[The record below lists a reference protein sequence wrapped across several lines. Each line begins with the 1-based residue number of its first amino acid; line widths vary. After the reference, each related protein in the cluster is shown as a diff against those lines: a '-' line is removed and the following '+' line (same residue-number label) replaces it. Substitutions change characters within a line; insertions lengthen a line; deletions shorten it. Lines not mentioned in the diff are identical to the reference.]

1 MSVNTMNFEQAA
13 AVLNNIRKQVTG
25 ETAAAPVNISDFI
38 SIGTSI
44 LQAGYEPTLSAITQ
58 LIAKTIFSIRPY
70 NRKFGGIKMD
80 EQQWGAIVRKL
91 AIVDTDW
98 ETDTHYDL
106 IDGQSMDHYVIKKSP
121 VLQLNFYGQNV
132 FERHMTIYTNQ
143 LDSAFSDPSSFG
155 RFMAMLTQ
163 NIMDMIEQNHES
175 IARMTI
181 GNFIG
186 AKVSQNNGVIHLLT
200 EYNTETGITP
210 ALTATT
216 VYDPQYFGDF
226 CKWMFARIATLTS
239 LMTERS
245 QEFQI
250 NVTGKAINR
259 HTPYEMQKVYI
270 YAPLMN
276 EMKSRVL
283 SATFHPEFIDYAD
296 VEAVNFWQSIQSPMR
311 LNVTPVYLKAD
322 GTYDTAAAQNITN
335 LVGVI
340 FDRDALGYTMVNERA
355 AVTPLNAKGLYFN
368 QYWHETSRWYNDQSE
383 KGVVLLLD

>member
-25 ETAAAPVNISDFI
+25 ETGPSAVNTSDFI

-58 LIAKTIFSIRPY
+58 MIAKTIFSIRPY

-80 EQQWGAIVRKL
+80 EEQWGAIVRKL

-98 ETDTHYDL
+98 ETDTHYNL
-106 IDGQSMDHYVIKKSP
+106 IDGQSVDHYVVKKSP

-143 LDSAFSDPSSFG
+143 LDSAFSNPSEFG

-186 AKVSQNNGVIHLLT
+186 AKVSQSNGVIHLLT
-200 EYNTETGITP
+200 EYNAETGLS
-210 ALTATT
+210 LTATT

-250 NVTGKAINR
+250 NITGKAINR
-259 HTPYEMQKVYI
+259 HTPFEMQKVYI

-296 VEAVNFWQSIQSPMR
+296 VEAVNYWQSIQSPMR

-383 KGVVLLLD
+383 KGIVLLLD

>member
-1 MSVNTMNFEQAA
+1 MSVNTMSFEDAS

-25 ETAAAPVNISDFI
+25 ETGAAPVNTADFI
-38 SIGTSI
+38 SIGTTI
-44 LQAGYEPTLSAITQ
+44 LQAGYEPTLNAITQ
-58 LIAKTIFSIRPY
+58 MIARTIFSIRPY

-80 EQQWGAIVRKL
+80 SEQWGAIVRKL

-143 LDSAFSDPSSFG
+143 LDSAFSNVSEFG
-155 RFMAMLTQ
+155 RFMSMLTQ

-186 AKVSQNNGVIHLLT
+186 AKVSQNNGVVHLLT
-200 EYNTETGITP
+200 EYNAETGLS
-210 ALTATT
+210 LTATT

-226 CKWMFARIATLTS
+226 CKWVFARIATLTS

-250 NVTGKAINR
+250 NITGKAINR
-259 HTPYEMQKVYI
+259 HTPFEFQKVYL

-276 EMKSRVL
+276 ELKARVL
-283 SATFHPEFIDYAD
+283 SGTFHPEFIDYAD
-296 VEAVNFWQSIQSPMR
+296 VEAVNFWQSINSPMR

-383 KGVVLLLD
+383 KGIVLLLD

>member
-25 ETAAAPVNISDFI
+25 ETAAAPVNTSQFI
-38 SIGTSI
+38 SIGTTI

-58 LIAKTIFSIRPY
+58 MIAKTIFSIRPY

-143 LDSAFSDPSSFG
+143 LDSAFADPSSFG

-186 AKVSQNNGVIHLLT
+186 AKVSQSNGVIHLLT
-200 EYNTETGITP
+200 EYNAETGLS
-210 ALTATT
+210 LTATT

-226 CKWMFARIATLTS
+226 CKWMFARVATLTS

-259 HTPYEMQKVYI
+259 HTPFEMQKVYI

-276 EMKSRVL
+276 EMKARVL
-283 SATFHPEFIDYAD
+283 SSTFHPEFIDYAD

-383 KGVVLLLD
+383 KGIVLLLD

>member
-25 ETAAAPVNISDFI
+25 ETAAAPVNTSQFI
-38 SIGTSI
+38 SIGTTI

-58 LIAKTIFSIRPY
+58 MIAKTIFSIRPY

-106 IDGQSMDHYVIKKSP
+106 IDGTSLDHYVIKKSP

-143 LDSAFSDPSSFG
+143 LDSAFADPSSFG

-200 EYNTETGITP
+200 EYNAETGITP

-259 HTPYEMQKVYI
+259 HTPFEMQKVYI

-383 KGVVLLLD
+383 KGIVLLLD

>member
-25 ETAAAPVNISDFI
+25 ETAAAPVNTSQFI
-38 SIGTSI
+38 SIGTTI

-58 LIAKTIFSIRPY
+58 MIAKTIFSIRPY

-106 IDGQSMDHYVIKKSP
+106 IDGQSLDHYVIKKSP

-143 LDSAFSDPSSFG
+143 LDSAFADPSSFG

-186 AKVSQNNGVIHLLT
+186 AKVSQNNGVVHLLT
-200 EYNTETGITP
+200 EYNAETGLS
-210 ALTATT
+210 LTATT

-226 CKWMFARIATLTS
+226 CKWMFARVATLTS

-259 HTPYEMQKVYI
+259 HTPFEMQKVYI

-276 EMKSRVL
+276 EMKARVL
-283 SATFHPEFIDYAD
+283 SSTFHPEFIDYAD

-383 KGVVLLLD
+383 KGIVLLLD

>member
-13 AVLNNIRKQVTG
+13 SVLNNIRKQVTG
-25 ETAAAPVNISDFI
+25 ETAAAPVNTSQFI

-58 LIAKTIFSIRPY
+58 MIAKTIFSIRPY

-80 EQQWGAIVRKL
+80 EEQWGAIVRKL

-106 IDGQSMDHYVIKKSP
+106 IDGQSVDHYVVKKSP

-143 LDSAFSDPSSFG
+143 LDSAFANPSEFG

-186 AKVSQNNGVIHLLT
+186 AKVSQSNGVIHLLT
-200 EYNTETGITP
+200 EYNAETGLS
-210 ALTATT
+210 LTATT

-226 CKWMFARIATLTS
+226 CKWMFARIATITS

-259 HTPYEMQKVYI
+259 HTPFDMQKVYI

-335 LVGVI
+335 LVGFI

-355 AVTPLNAKGLYFN
+355 AVTPLNAKGLFFN

-383 KGVVLLLD
+383 KAVVLLLD

>member
-1 MSVNTMNFEQAA
+1 MSVNTMSFEDASA
-13 AVLNNIRKQVTG
+13 ILNNIRKQVTG
-25 ETAAAPVNISDFI
+25 ETAAAPLNTADFI
-38 SIGTSI
+38 SVGNTI
-44 LQAGYEPTLSAITQ
+44 LQAGYEPTLNAITQ
-58 LIAKTIFSIRPY
+58 MIAKTIFSIRPY

-80 EQQWGAIVRKL
+80 SEQWGAIVRKL

-143 LDSAFSDPSSFG
+143 LDSAFSNVSEFG
-155 RFMAMLTQ
+155 RFMSMLTQ

-186 AKVSQNNGVIHLLT
+186 AKVSQSNGVVHLLT
-200 EYNTETGITP
+200 EYNIETGITP
-210 ALTATT
+210 PLTATT

-226 CKWMFARIATLTS
+226 CKWVFARIATLTS

-250 NVTGKAINR
+250 NITGKEINR
-259 HTPYEMQKVYI
+259 HTPFEFQKVYL

-276 EMKSRVL
+276 ELKARVL
-283 SATFHPEFIDYAD
+283 SGTFHPEFIDYAD
-296 VEAVNFWQSIQSPMR
+296 VEAVNFWQSIQAPMT
-311 LNVTPVYLKAD
+311 LKVTPVYLKSD

-383 KGVVLLLD
+383 KGIVLLLD

>member
-25 ETAAAPVNISDFI
+25 ETAAAPVNTSQFI
-38 SIGTSI
+38 SIGTTI

-58 LIAKTIFSIRPY
+58 MIAKTIFSIRPY

-80 EQQWGAIVRKL
+80 EEQWGAIVRKL

-106 IDGQSMDHYVIKKSP
+106 IDGQSLDHYVIKKSP

-143 LDSAFSDPSSFG
+143 LDSAFADPSSFG

-200 EYNTETGITP
+200 EYNAETGITP

-270 YAPLMN
+270 FAPLMN

-383 KGVVLLLD
+383 KGIVLLLD